1 MKTVSRRGR
10 VRILSYLSAL
20 FLVLGI
26 GWMVSASR
34 AETAKRQLEVGYLR
48 AVENLNEA
56 MIGISNTLVKGKYAN
71 SLPMLESLSDRLKA
85 DTQTAKESLS
95 ELPFGSLH
103 LQNTYNFL
111 SQLGEYAAS
120 LTKKVALGGALTDT
134 DIENMAKLETYCTA
148 LQAEVRLLEDA
159 VQTGTITFDRLM
171 KDLEQSE
178 VGTQSA
184 PIVTDGFQEFEAGFS
199 EFPSLIYDGP
209 FSDHL
214 TQKEPLM
221 TRDQQTV
228 TVAEAQEV
236 AARMIGRLTAELS
249 PTGEE
254 AGQMP
259 AYLFSVE
266 QQTVAVTK
274 AGGYPIYSLNS
285 RLVEE
290 STLSQAEAV
299 ARAAEYLKGLSF
311 HSMKETYYE
320 CYGNILTVNF
330 AATQN
335 GVTLYP
341 DLIKVSVAMDNGE
354 ILGFDGRGYLVNHTA
369 RRFPAA
375 TLTVAEAKQKL
386 NPNLTVARQGLA
398 IIPSDAQAEKL
409 CYEFL
414 CDGNDGEQVLVYLNV
429 ETGIEEEILILLIDE
444 NGTLAF

>member
-1 MKTVSRRGR
+1 MKTVSRRGW

-34 AETAKRQLEVGYLR
+34 AETARRQLEVGYLR

-85 DTQTAKESLS
+85 DTQTAKESLA

-103 LQNTYNFL
+103 LQNTYAFL
-111 SQLGEYAAS
+111 SQLGEYTAS
-120 LTKKVALGGALTDT
+120 LTKKVAIGGSLTDT
-134 DIENMAKLETYCTA
+134 DVENMAKLETYCTA
-148 LQAEVRLLEDA
+148 LQTEVRLLEDA
-159 VQTGTITFDRLM
+159 VQSGTITFDRLIA
-171 KDLEQSE
+171 DLEHSA

-221 TRDQQTV
+221 LRDQQTV
-228 TVAEAQEV
+228 TADKAKEV
-236 AARMIGRLTAELS
+236 AARMIGRSAAELS
-249 PTGEE
+249 PMGEE

-259 AYLFSVE
+259 AYLFSCE

-290 STLSQAEAV
+290 SSLSQAEAV
-299 ARAAEYLKGLSF
+299 ARAAEYLEGLSI
-311 HSMKETYYE
+311 HSVKETYYE

-369 RRFPAA
+369 RHFPAA
-375 TLTVAEAKQKL
+375 TLTIAEAQQKL
-386 NPNLTVARQGLA
+386 NPNLTVTRQGLA

-414 CDGNDGEQVLVYLNV
+414 CDGDDGDRVLVYLNV